1 MRAMKMNSKNDLS
14 KILKNERGV
23 ALMMVMTAIII
34 LMAIYG
40 DFTFESKISRI
51 KATNI
56 LDRAQAKLMAESGLQ
71 MAMTRLRLYKEAF
84 NYLQGNAN
92 AKSAVPAQMLNQL
105 WEVPFIYPLPVGASA
120 NATFKDAAAKFEK
133 ETLLEGEMK
142 VSIQNISSRMNLN
155 LLRLDMAKYVPQA
168 DGTTPTM
175 ETSAIN
181 LSDQAIATDVS
192 VDQSLYFLLK
202 RLVQE
207 RGQKDEAFEARYGGL
222 NYQELITNLKYY
234 MSDYNSLSSDP
245 LIGPAEADFQKI
257 PLTPKYGPMSSS
269 SEMYAIPAWT
279 DELIE
284 MIQNEFSVYPST
296 QIDLNKVTANML
308 KIIIPT
314 MTDDDIK
321 EFFIYRDD
329 PVNPKVFNSKDDFKK
344 YIVDQERLMGGS
356 DFDSRMKLFED
367 KGITFGSNPNL
378 FKVVS
383 VGTFNRANYTLVAY
397 VSLPAPKAVT
407 PAAATATAATDPL
420 QPPPLA
426 GNTTPTNP
434 AATQNTQL
442 LEPRIIE
449 LQIN

>member
-1 MRAMKMNSKNDLS
+1 
-14 KILKNERGV
+14 
-23 ALMMVMTAIII
+23 MMIMTSIII

-56 LDRAQAKLMAESGLQ
+56 LDRSQAKLMAESGLQ

-105 WEVPFIYPLPVGASA
+105 WEVPFIYPLPVGANA
-120 NATFKDAAAKFEK
+120 NVAFKDAAAKFEK

-155 LLRLDMAKYVPQA
+155 LLRLDMAKFVPQE
-168 DGTTPTM
+168 DGSVPTM

-181 LSDQAIATDVS
+181 LSDQAIASDVS

-207 RGQKDEAFEARYGGL
+207 RGQRDEAFEARYGGL

-234 MSDYNSLSSDP
+234 MSDYNSLNSDP
-245 LIGPAEADFQKI
+245 LIGPAEAEFQRI
-257 PLTPKYGPMSSS
+257 PLTPKYGPMGSA
-269 SEMYAIPAWT
+269 SEMYAIPSWT

-284 MIQNEFSVYPST
+284 MIQNEFSVYPTT
-296 QIDLNKVTANML
+296 QIDLNKLTANML
-308 KIIIPT
+308 KILIPT
-314 MTDDDIK
+314 MSDDDIK

-329 PVNPKVFNSKDDFKK
+329 PVNPKFFNNKEDFKK

-356 DFDSRMKLFED
+356 DYDARMKLFED

-383 VGTFNRANYTLVAY
+383 VGTYNRANYTLVAY
-397 VSLPAPKAVT
+397 VSLPAPKVAT
-407 PAAATATAATDPL
+407 QNPNTPNPNLNPAAPAPAAGSPAAPAAAAA
-420 QPPPLA
+420 
-426 GNTTPTNP
+426 
-434 AATQNTQL
+434 QNTQL

-449 LQIN
+449 IQIN